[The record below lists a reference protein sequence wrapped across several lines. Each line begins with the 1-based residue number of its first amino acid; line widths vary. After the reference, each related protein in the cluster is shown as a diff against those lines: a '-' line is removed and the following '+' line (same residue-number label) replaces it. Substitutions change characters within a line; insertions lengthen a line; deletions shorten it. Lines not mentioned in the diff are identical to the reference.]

1 MKLLIVEV
9 EMSKYKTTYHI
20 NLNSESEI
28 IWEDGCK
35 EYEITEDLL
44 WNLKHN
50 EVIGWLNGVNRFGK
64 PVKRTYMLVPE

>member
-64 PVKRTYMLVPE
+64 PVKRTYMLIPE